1 MNMFLYIDYAR
12 RVLGAN
18 PNDMTGNTGWE
29 HAEVPDDFDI
39 DQIYD
44 DHGAA
49 LYKLVDGQLIER
61 SEDERKADW
70 PEPEPVPVD
79 PTKQLRADV
88 DYIAMMMEVEL

>member
-1 MNMFLYIDYAR
+1 MWLYIDYAG
-12 RVLGAN
+12 RVLGGN

-29 HAEVPDDFDI
+29 QIEVPESFNI
-39 DQIYD
+39 DMLHD

-49 LYKLVDGQLIER
+49 LYKLVDGELTER
-61 SEDERKADW
+61 SEEERRADW
-70 PEPEPVPVD
+70 PEPMPVPVD

>member
-1 MNMFLYIDYAR
+1 MDMWLYVDYAG

-29 HAEVPDDFDI
+29 QAEVPEDFNI
-39 DQIYD
+39 DMLYD
-44 DHGAA
+44 DHDAA
-49 LYKLVDGQLIER
+49 LYKLVDGELVTR
-61 SEDERKADW
+61 SEEERKADW
-70 PEPEPVPVD
+70 PEPEPMPID